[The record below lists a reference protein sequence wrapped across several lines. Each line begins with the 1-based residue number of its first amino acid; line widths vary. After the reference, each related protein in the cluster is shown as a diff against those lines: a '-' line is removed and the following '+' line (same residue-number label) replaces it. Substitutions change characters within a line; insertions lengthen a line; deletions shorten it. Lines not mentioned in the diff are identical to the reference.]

1 MTSPEPGGKLWGGR
15 FEQPTAALMERFSS
29 SIHYDKRLYRQ
40 DIQGSMA
47 HCRMLARQGIIAQAE
62 ADRIVEGL
70 AQVRAEIEEGKMP
83 FRDDLEDIHM
93 HVESRL
99 TERIGPVA
107 GKLHTARSRNDQVAT
122 DLRLWLREEV
132 DAIRAALRELQS
144 VLVELA
150 ENHVETIM
158 PGFTHLQNAQPVT
171 LGHHL
176 MAYYEMME
184 RDHQRFTDAR
194 KRINQL
200 PLGAAALAGT
210 PFPLDRE
217 WVARELGFDGICKN
231 SLDAVSDR
239 DFVIETAAAAALAMT
254 HLSRLSE
261 ELILWSSPA
270 FGFIELSDDFAT
282 GSSIMPQKKNPD
294 AAELTRGKSGRVTG
308 HLMGLLTLMKGLPL
322 SYNRDMQED
331 KEAIFDVVDT
341 LRACLAVFA
350 RMLPQM
356 TVHRSRMAEA
366 ARAGFTTATDLADY
380 LARKG
385 IPFRQAHEITGRLV
399 RACIARGCS
408 LEELPDADLL
418 AADPRIEAD
427 VRGVLTVTASV
438 NARRV
443 VGGTACE
450 TVRQAILEA
459 KMRLARTE
467 EA

>member
-1 MTSPEPGGKLWGGR
+1 MSGQESGGKLWGGR
-15 FEQPTAALMERFSS
+15 FRQPTAVLMERFSS

-70 AQVRAEIEEGKMP
+70 AQVRAEIEAEQMV

-132 DAIRAALRELQS
+132 DAIGAQLRELQY
-144 VLVELA
+144 VLVDLA
-150 ENHVETIM
+150 DLHVETIM

-176 MAYYEMME
+176 MAYCEMLE

-194 KRINQL
+194 RRINQL

-217 WVARELGFDGICKN
+217 WVAKELGFDGICKN

-294 AAELTRGKSGRVTG
+294 AAELVRGKSGRVTG

-341 LRACLAVFA
+341 LRACLAVFSH
-350 RMLPQM
+350 MLPQM
-356 TVHRSRMAEA
+356 TVYGTRMAEA

-380 LARKG
+380 LVRKG

-399 RACIARGCS
+399 RLCIARGCS
-408 LEELPDADLL
+408 LEELPDAELL

-427 VRGVLTVTASV
+427 VRAVLTVTASV

-443 VGGTACE
+443 AGGTACD
-450 TVRQAILEA
+450 TVRKAIREA
-459 KMRLARTE
+459 KMRFEKTE
-467 EA
+467 AS